1 MARPHASAGLTVVE
15 ARPMA
20 LDEPAFDRAYRAH
33 AARLRAVAYD
43 VVRDR
48 DAAEDVVHGALVR
61 VWSTGAYRPERGALL
76 PFLIACVRRE
86 ALDALRTAKR
96 RRLREVRAAG
106 DIVAPD
112 DTAAIDPVEA
122 RRVRGALDA
131 LPDAQRDVVLRAY
144 YGHRTLAE
152 VAQDTNV
159 PLGTVK
165 SRLAGAL
172 RRLHSTLSGEPTP

>member
-1 MARPHASAGLTVVE
+1 
-15 ARPMA
+15 MA

-61 VWSTGAYRPERGALL
+61 VWGTGAYRPERGVLL

-86 ALDALRTAKR
+86 AFDALRTAKR
-96 RRLREVRAAG
+96 RHLREVRSAG
-106 DIVAPD
+106 DTVAPD
-112 DTAAIDPVEA
+112 ETAALDPVEA
-122 RRVRGALDA
+122 RRVRLALDA
-131 LPDAQRDVVLRAY
+131 LPEAQRDVIVRAY

-152 VAQDTNV
+152 VAHDTNT

-172 RRLHSTLSGEPTP
+172 RRLHSILSGEPPS

>member
-1 MARPHASAGLTVVE
+1 MARPHASAGLIAVE

-20 LDEPAFDRAYRAH
+20 LDEPAFDLAYRAY
-33 AARLRAVAYD
+33 ASRLRAVAYD

-61 VWSTGAYRPERGALL
+61 VWSTGAYRPDRGALL

-86 ALDALRTAKR
+86 AFDAIRATKR
-96 RRLREVRAAG
+96 RHLREVR
-106 DIVAPD
+106 VASDPVVLD
-112 DTAAIDPVEA
+112 ETAAIDPVET
-122 RRVRGALDA
+122 RRVQRALEA
-131 LPDAQRDVVLRAY
+131 LRDVILRAY

-172 RRLHSTLSGEPTP
+172 RRLHTALSGELSS

>member
-1 MARPHASAGLTVVE
+1 
-15 ARPMA
+15 MA

-86 ALDALRTAKR
+86 AFDALRAGKR
-96 RRLREVRAAG
+96 RHLREVRAAS
-106 DIVAPD
+106 DPVALD
-112 DTAAIDPVEA
+112 ETAAIDPVET
-122 RRVRGALDA
+122 RRVQRALDA
-131 LPDAQRDVVLRAY
+131 LPEQQRDVIVRAY

-152 VAQDTNV
+152 VAQDTGT
-159 PLGTVK
+159 PIGTVK

-172 RRLHSTLSGEPTP
+172 RRLHTELSGAPSS

>member
-1 MARPHASAGLTVVE
+1 MARPHASAELTLVE

-20 LDEPAFDRAYRAH
+20 LDEPAFDRAYRAY
-33 AARLRAVAYD
+33 AARLRSVAYD
-43 VVRDR
+43 VVHDR

-61 VWSTGAYRPERGALL
+61 VWSGGAYRPERGALL

-86 ALDALRTAKR
+86 AFDALRAAKR
-96 RRLREVRAAG
+96 RHLRDVHAAS
-106 DIVAPD
+106 DPVAPD
-112 DTAAIDPVEA
+112 ETDAIDPVEA
-122 RRVRGALDA
+122 RRVRRALDA
-131 LPDAQRDVVLRAY
+131 LPDSQRDVILRAY

-152 VAQDTNV
+152 VAQDTNT

-172 RRLHSTLSGEPTP
+172 RRLHSTLSGEPTS

>member
-1 MARPHASAGLTVVE
+1 
-15 ARPMA
+15 MA
-20 LDEPAFDRAYRAH
+20 LDEPAFDLAYRAY

-61 VWSTGAYRPERGALL
+61 VWSNGAYRPDRGALL

-86 ALDALRTAKR
+86 AFDALRASKR
-96 RRLREVRAAG
+96 RHLREVRTAG
-106 DIVAPD
+106 DAVAPD
-112 DTAAIDPVEA
+112 DTAALDPVEA
-122 RRVRGALDA
+122 RRVRSALDA
-131 LPDAQRDVVLRAY
+131 LPDAQRDVIVRAY

-152 VAQDTNV
+152 VAHDTHT
-159 PLGTVK
+159 PIGTVK

-172 RRLHSTLSGEPTP
+172 RRLHASLAGEPTP